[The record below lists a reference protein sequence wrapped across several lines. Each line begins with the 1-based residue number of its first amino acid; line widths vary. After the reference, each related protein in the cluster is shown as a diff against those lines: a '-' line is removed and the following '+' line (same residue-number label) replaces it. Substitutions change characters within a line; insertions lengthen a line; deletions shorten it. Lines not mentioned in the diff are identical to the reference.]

1 MSNHLIIGLG
11 GTGGKV
17 IRNIRKAIYRDWR
30 APVAASANG
39 GRKTAPP
46 SSTDKVAAAT
56 PPGVRIDYL
65 YMDSSREHMGFDD
78 VEWKVL
84 GENLQLDQ
92 GSQVELSGTNLGS
105 IFEDIDAHKNIAP
118 WLGPKKDWDAVLNIG
133 GGGAKILGGQK
144 RRLGRLLFALHS
156 ADFMAK
162 VTQKVRSLQ
171 EGSTTDKVHF
181 HIVCGL
187 AGGTGSGT
195 LVDVVAMI
203 RNKFDRSETCPVML
217 YLVLPEDLPHAGWDT
232 GNYHANGYAAL
243 TELNALAVGKYHPYN
258 LAGDGDRLNKL
269 KDPFKICY
277 LISNENSQGRPFD
290 VDRQVPELLAE
301 VIYQVTIADTSGMSR
316 QLEKIVEAENLMV
329 EHEGGDGQAERC
341 WMFASFGIKKISYPE
356 DEIRDYIGYAFA
368 GETLRKLLYNNW
380 AQGYQNEPAP
390 NSVQGFVA
398 DDQVRSQLDLDWPV
412 FFLERRFS
420 FEEVD
425 KDQETWKPFEAGWK
439 SFIDKVSVDAQ
450 ESEGNW
456 IDYLKIK
463 CAEHEQAQF
472 RSGRG
477 VDAYFAWK
485 TDLIP
490 QYARAVARTVDER
503 LTGDLFAG
511 KRSLTEIEGILR
523 ALCEVLEKNVAEWAK
538 LIEQLSTE
546 AARQLW
552 ISKENLQRFADL
564 GALARLVPGNKDRI
578 FEAGRDALFAHHTN
592 NTYVQGWPFAEKF
605 LMQVNAELGRLA
617 NRVARASASFKSAEA
632 KCAEHAQNH
641 KPEENSRE
649 GSDVVLRLYNGDEV
663 ARYVK
668 LLVGS
673 QKAQDMQSR
682 EATDRMLHELM
693 QGRESLNNLPID
705 QTQDLLDVLARA
717 AHDTL
722 SKFDARGADREDHER
737 DDLPE
742 IEKLLNVSIID
753 KLEERYSGNA
763 EEMRREIR
771 EYMGR
776 AACMLQFNTAE
787 KAKAGPGF
795 RFVDES
801 NKLVERLVIM
811 MPEADSEREF
821 VGEMKQIFKQAN
833 PNARAEPLFIDTA
846 RKRPHEIT
854 IMNFVQLFP
863 LRYLSLLSRLR
874 DKYERRIQN
883 AGQAFVLQTEGIL
896 SDYPPLFVRPLE
908 QLVGPQLLLA
918 LVLGSVRPKSQPGGH
933 PGTLRDLLVAVD
945 PDDVACS
952 DLGTGFSGS
961 IGKAGEHL
969 PVIRSENLRRAALRL
984 GEESA
989 VETVLVAAKKIGR
1002 EIAAGDDDE
1011 LRKLIEVA
1019 KQSKDEFEKLL
1030 QVARGKTSTNTDR
1043 A

>member
-30 APVAASANG
+30 SPVATPTNG
-39 GRKTAPP
+39 ARKTP
-46 SSTDKVAAAT
+46 SPSTADKVAAAI

-78 VEWKVL
+78 VDWKVL

-92 GSQVELSGTNLGS
+92 GSQLELSGTNLGS
-105 IFEDIDAHKNIAP
+105 IFEDIDSHKNIAP
-118 WLGPKKDWDAVLNIG
+118 WLGPKKDWDSVLNTG
-133 GGGAKILGGQK
+133 GGGTKILGGQK

-203 RNKFDRSETCPVML
+203 RNQFDSSETRPVML
-217 YLVLPEDLPHAGWDT
+217 YLVLPEELPRPGWDT

-258 LAGDGDRLNKL
+258 LAGDGDRLKKL

-316 QLEKIVEAENLMV
+316 ELEKIVEAENLMV
-329 EHEGGDGQAERC
+329 EHEGVDGQSERC

-380 AQGYQNEPAP
+380 AQGYQNEPV
-390 NSVQGFVA
+390 SSTVQGFVA
-398 DDQVRSQLDLDWPV
+398 DDQVRSQLDLDWPI

-425 KDQETWKPFEAGWK
+425 KDQETWKAFEGGWK
-439 SFIDKVSVDAQ
+439 SFIDKVSGDAQ
-450 ESEGNW
+450 EGDGNW
-456 IDYLKIK
+456 IDYLKNK
-463 CAEHEQAQF
+463 CAEREQSQF

-485 TDLIP
+485 TDLLP
-490 QYARAVARTVDER
+490 QYARAVVRTVDER
-503 LTGDLFAG
+503 LTSDLFAG
-511 KRSLTEIEGILR
+511 KRSLTEIEAILR
-523 ALCEVLEKNVAEWAK
+523 ALCEILKKNVSEWAK
-538 LIEQLSTE
+538 VIEQKGAV
-546 AARQLW
+546 AARHLW
-552 ISKENLQRFADL
+552 TSKENLQRFADL
-564 GALARLVPGNKDRI
+564 GPLARLIPGNKDRI
-578 FEAGRDALFAHHTN
+578 FEAGRDALLAYHTN
-592 NTYVQGWPFAEKF
+592 NTYVQAWPFAEKF
-605 LMQVNAELGRLA
+605 LKQIDAELGRLA
-617 NRVARASASFKSAEA
+617 NRVAKASASFKNAES
-632 KCAEHAQNH
+632 KCAEYAQNH
-641 KPEENSRE
+641 KPEENSSE

-673 QKAQDMQSR
+673 QKAQEMQSR

-693 QGRESLNNLPID
+693 QGRASLNSLPVD
-705 QTQDLLDVLARA
+705 QTQNLLDVLARA
-717 AHDTL
+717 AHSTL
-722 SKFDARGADREDHER
+722 GKFDARGTDREDHER

-753 KLEERYSGNA
+753 KLEERYSGNSA
-763 EEMRREIR
+763 EMRREIR

-787 KAKAGPGF
+787 KTRSGPGY

-811 MPEADSEREF
+811 MPEADSDREF
-821 VGEMKQIFKQAN
+821 VGEMKKIFKQAT
-833 PNARAEPLFIDTA
+833 PNAKSEPLFIDTA

-863 LRYLSLLSRLR
+863 LRYLSLLSKLR
-874 DKYERRIQN
+874 AKYEKRVQS
-883 AGQAFVLQTEGIL
+883 AGQAFVLQTEGTL
-896 SDYPPLFVRPLE
+896 DDFPPLFVKPLE

-918 LVLGSVRPKSQPGGH
+918 LSLGSVRPKSQPGGL
-933 PGTLRDLLVAVD
+933 PGTLNGLLVTVDTDDVPCHDLGLGYGCSISKAGDLL
-945 PDDVACS
+945 S
-952 DLGTGFSGS
+952 M
-961 IGKAGEHL
+961 
-969 PVIRSENLRRAALRL
+969 IRAENLRRASLRL

-989 VETVLVAAKKIGR
+989 VDAVLVAAKKIGR
-1002 EIAAGDDDE
+1002 EIAAGDDED
-1011 LRKLIEVA
+1011 LRKMIDVA
-1019 KQSKDEFEKLL
+1019 KQSSAEFEALL
-1030 QVARGKTSTNTDR
+1030 REARGKNINQH
-1043 A
+1043 

>member
-30 APVAASANG
+30 APVVASANG

-46 SSTDKVAAAT
+46 TADKVAAAT

-65 YMDSSREHMGFDD
+65 YMDSSTEYMGFDD
-78 VEWKVL
+78 AEWKVL
-84 GENLQLDQ
+84 GENLQLDK
-92 GSQVELSGTNLGS
+92 GSQVELSGANLGS

-118 WLGPKKDWDAVLNIG
+118 WLGPKKDWAAVLNIG
-133 GGGAKILGGQK
+133 RGGTKILGGQK
-144 RRLGRLLFALHS
+144 RRLGRLLFALHA

-162 VTQKVRSLQ
+162 VTQKVRILQ
-171 EGSTTDKVHF
+171 EGAMTDKVHF
-181 HIVCGL
+181 HIVSGL

-203 RNKFDRSETCPVML
+203 RNKFKNSETYPVML
-217 YLVLPEDLPHAGWDT
+217 YLVLPEELPRAGWDT

-258 LAGDGDRLNKL
+258 LAGDGDRLDTLNTVI
-269 KDPFKICY
+269 DPFKVCF

-301 VIYQVTIADTSGMSR
+301 VIYQVTITETSGMAK
-316 QLEKIVEAENLMV
+316 EWGDIVESQNLMI
-329 EHEGGDGQAERC
+329 EHEGVDGQPERC

-380 AQGYQNEPAP
+380 AQGYLNEPTP
-390 NSVQGFVA
+390 STVKGYVA

-412 FFLERRFS
+412 FFLARRFS
-420 FEEVD
+420 FVEVD
-425 KDQETWKPFEAGWK
+425 KDQETWKTFEAGWK

-463 CAEHEQAQF
+463 CAEREQSQF

-485 TDLIP
+485 SDLLP
-490 QYARAVARTVDER
+490 QYARTVVKTVDER
-503 LTGDLFAG
+503 LTADLFAG

-523 ALCEVLEKNVAEWAK
+523 ALCEALEKNVAEWAN
-538 LIEQLSTE
+538 LIEQMSAG

-552 ISKENLQRFADL
+552 VSKENLQRFADL
-564 GALARLVPGNKDRI
+564 GALARLIPGNKDRI
-578 FEAGRDALFAHHTN
+578 FEAGRDALLAHHTN
-592 NTYVQGWPFAEKF
+592 NAYVKAWPFAEKF
-605 LMQVNAELGRLA
+605 LRQVNAELGRLA
-617 NRVARASASFKSAEA
+617 NRVARASASFKSAET
-632 KCAEHAQNH
+632 KCTEHAQNH

-673 QKAQDMQSR
+673 QKAQEMQSR
-682 EATDRMLHELM
+682 EATDRMLNELM
-693 QGRESLNNLPID
+693 QGRQSLNSLPVD

-722 SKFDARGADREDHER
+722 GKFDARGADREDHER

-753 KLEERYSGNA
+753 KLEERYSGNS

-776 AACMLQFNTAE
+776 AAYMLQFNDVE
-787 KAKAGPGF
+787 KSKDGPGYSDA
-795 RFVDES
+795 DETH
-801 NKLVERLVIM
+801 KLVEGLVIM
-811 MPEADSEREF
+811 LPESDSDRAF

-833 PNARAEPLFIDTA
+833 PRAGEILFIDTA
-846 RKRPHEIT
+846 RTRPHEIV
-854 IMNFVQLFP
+854 IMNFMHLFP
-863 LRYLSLLSRLR
+863 LRYLSLLSGLR
-874 DKYERRIQN
+874 DKYEKRVQKT
-883 AGQAFVLQTEGIL
+883 GQVFVLQTEGTL
-896 SDYPPLFVRPLE
+896 SDYPSLFVKPLE
-908 QLVGPQLLLA
+908 QLVGPKLLLA
-918 LVLGSVRPKSQPGGH
+918 LVLGTVRPKPQPGGH
-933 PGTLRDLLVAVD
+933 PGTLRGLLVTVD
-945 PDDVACS
+945 SDNSPI
-952 DLGTGFSGS
+952 DLGLGFNGS
-961 IGKAGEHL
+961 IGKAGDHL
-969 PVIRSENLRRAALRL
+969 PAIRAENLRRAALRL

-989 VETVLVAAKKIGR
+989 VETVLADAKKIGT
-1002 EIAAGDDDE
+1002 EIAASDDDE
-1011 LRKLIEVA
+1011 LRKLIDFA
-1019 KQSKDEFEKLL
+1019 KQSAAEFQALL
-1030 QVARGKTSTNTDR
+1030 KEARGKTTNNS
-1043 A
+1043 